1 MREILFRGNRKDNRE
16 WVVGDVH
23 KNEDFSKA
31 HIHPVGERVRSFDVI
46 PETVGMYVGEHINGV
61 EVFEN
66 DIIKFFDHG
75 ENHFGVV
82 KFGKYSASG
91 SENIGFYVN
100 WLDPSDSEYYR
111 QDLGWWLEKPYVEI
125 VGNAY
130 DNKELIENA

>member
-1 MREILFRGNRKDNRE
+1 MREILFRGKRKANGE
-16 WVVGDVH
+16 WVYGFYF
-23 KNEDFSKA
+23 EE
-31 HIHPVGERVRSFDVI
+31 IGSFIKEKPSSISTNAYSVI
-46 PETVGMYVGEHINGV
+46 PETVGMYVGEHISGV
-61 EVFEN
+61 KVFQN

-91 SENIGFYVN
+91 SENIGFYVD
-100 WLDPSDSEYYR
+100 WIDSSDDDYFR

>member
-1 MREILFRGNRKDNRE
+1 MI
-16 WVVGDVH
+16 
-23 KNEDFSKA
+23 
-31 HIHPVGERVRSFDVI
+31 GEKVTGVYYPVI
-46 PETVGMYVGEHINGV
+46 PETVGMYVGEHISGV
-61 EVFEN
+61 KVFEN
-66 DIIKFFDHG
+66 DIIKYG

-82 KFGKYSASG
+82 VFGKYSASR